1 MKLQKPFF
9 LASNNVDA
17 QKKKESLEKKF
28 GNNSV
33 DNADVIVVLGG
44 DGFMLEA
51 IKNQME
57 KNLPL
62 FGLNYG
68 SVGFLMNAVNDED
81 LIERLNSSQ
90 SIKIAPLSMTANT
103 TDGSEHNAIAINE
116 VSLLRETHQAAKI
129 KISIDEKVRLEELV
143 CDGVLLSTPSGST
156 AYNLSA
162 HGPILPIN
170 ADAQKKKGNLEK
182 KFGNNSTNNADV
194 IVVLGGDGF
203 MLEAITNQMEKSLP
217 LFGLNYGS
225 VGFLMNAVNDEDL
238 IQRLNS
244 SQSIKISP
252 LSMTANTADGSAH
265 EAIAINEVSLLRET
279 HQAAKIKISIDG
291 NVRLDE
297 LVCDGV
303 LLSTPSGSTAYNLS
317 AHGPILPINADVLA
331 LTPISAF
338 RPRRWKGAIL
348 NNKSE
353 VKFEVIDSHK
363 RPVSAVAD
371 SAEFREIESVVIKQ
385 DNQKSVE
392 LLFDAQHSFEERI
405 LNEQFKF

>member
-9 LASNNVDA
+9 LASNNADA
-17 QKKKESLEKKF
+17 QKKKGNLEKKF
-28 GNNSV
+28 GNNST

-51 IKNQME
+51 IK
-57 KNLPL
+57 
-62 FGLNYG
+62 
-68 SVGFLMNAVNDED
+68 
-81 LIERLNSSQ
+81 
-90 SIKIAPLSMTANT
+90 
-103 TDGSEHNAIAINE
+103 
-116 VSLLRETHQAAKI
+116 
-129 KISIDEKVRLEELV
+129 
-143 CDGVLLSTPSGST
+143 
-156 AYNLSA
+156 
-162 HGPILPIN
+162 
-170 ADAQKKKGNLEK
+170 
-182 KFGNNSTNNADV
+182 
-194 IVVLGGDGF
+194 
-203 MLEAITNQMEKSLP
+203 NQMEKSLP

-225 VGFLMNAVNDEDL
+225 VGFLMNAVNDKDL

-392 LLFDAQHSFEERI
+392 LLFDAQHSFEERV
-405 LNEQFKF
+405 LNEQFKY

>member
-9 LASNNVDA
+9 LASNNADA
-17 QKKKESLEKKF
+17 QKKKENLEKKF
-28 GNNSV
+28 GNNSS
-33 DNADVIVVLGG
+33 DTADVIIVLGG

-51 IKNQME
+51 IK
-57 KNLPL
+57 
-62 FGLNYG
+62 
-68 SVGFLMNAVNDED
+68 
-81 LIERLNSSQ
+81 
-90 SIKIAPLSMTANT
+90 
-103 TDGSEHNAIAINE
+103 
-116 VSLLRETHQAAKI
+116 
-129 KISIDEKVRLEELV
+129 
-143 CDGVLLSTPSGST
+143 
-156 AYNLSA
+156 
-162 HGPILPIN
+162 
-170 ADAQKKKGNLEK
+170 
-182 KFGNNSTNNADV
+182 
-194 IVVLGGDGF
+194 
-203 MLEAITNQMEKSLP
+203 NQMEKSLP

>member
-9 LASNNVDA
+9 LASNNADA

-28 GNNSV
+28 GSNSV
-33 DNADVIVVLGG
+33 NSADVIVVLGG

-68 SVGFLMNAVNDED
+68 SVGFLMN
-81 LIERLNSSQ
+81 
-90 SIKIAPLSMTANT
+90 T
-103 TDGSEHNAIAINE
+103 
-116 VSLLRETHQAAKI
+116 
-129 KISIDEKVRLEELV
+129 
-143 CDGVLLSTPSGST
+143 
-156 AYNLSA
+156 
-162 HGPILPIN
+162 
-170 ADAQKKKGNLEK
+170 
-182 KFGNNSTNNADV
+182 
-194 IVVLGGDGF
+194 
-203 MLEAITNQMEKSLP
+203 
-217 LFGLNYGS
+217 
-225 VGFLMNAVNDEDL
+225 VNDEDL

-244 SQSIKISP
+244 SQSIKIAP
-252 LSMTANTADGSAH
+252 LSMTADTTDGSTH

-279 HQAAKIKISIDG
+279 HQAAKIKISIDK
-291 NVRLDE
+291 NVRLEE

-353 VKFEVIDSHK
+353 VKFEIIDSKK

-371 SAEFREIESVVIKQ
+371 SVEVRNVNSVSVKQ
-385 DNQKSVE
+385 DSKNKVE
-392 LLFDAQHSFEERI
+392 LLFDSQHSFEERI

>member
-9 LASNNVDA
+9 LASNNADA

-28 GNNSV
+28 GNNST

-51 IKNQME
+51 IK
-57 KNLPL
+57 
-62 FGLNYG
+62 
-68 SVGFLMNAVNDED
+68 
-81 LIERLNSSQ
+81 
-90 SIKIAPLSMTANT
+90 
-103 TDGSEHNAIAINE
+103 
-116 VSLLRETHQAAKI
+116 
-129 KISIDEKVRLEELV
+129 
-143 CDGVLLSTPSGST
+143 
-156 AYNLSA
+156 
-162 HGPILPIN
+162 
-170 ADAQKKKGNLEK
+170 
-182 KFGNNSTNNADV
+182 
-194 IVVLGGDGF
+194 
-203 MLEAITNQMEKSLP
+203 NQMEKSLP